1 MKPVGQPDISWRDA
15 LQTRLRN
22 TRQRLQSL
30 NAVVPPAF
38 RVQNVNDLFQEE
50 LTTGDRV
57 AIRVARRIGSWGFII
72 GQMVF
77 LSMWAVLN
85 TVAWVKKWDPYPF
98 MMMGLVL
105 SIQAAFTAPLIM
117 MAQNR
122 ESAKDRLML
131 QEDFDTN
138 RRAEEELQ
146 RILHMLELHGH
157 LLEMLLEER
166 LRKPEQEAREASEAD
181 GSAPSR
187 PQTSTTTGE

>member
-1 MKPVGQPDISWRDA
+1 MKPLVQPDISWRDA

-38 RVQNVNDLFQEE
+38 RVHNVNDLFQEE

-85 TVAWVKKWDPYPF
+85 TVVWVQKWDPYPF
-98 MMMGLVL
+98 MMMSLVL
-105 SIQAAFTAPLIM
+105 SILSAFTAPLIM

-138 RRAEEELQ
+138 RRAAEEIQ
-146 RILHMLELHGH
+146 RIQHILEQHGH

-166 LRKPEQEAREASEAD
+166 LRKPEQEAPEAD
-181 GSAPSR
+181 VSGPAGP
-187 PQTSTTTGE
+187 PTKTTEE